1 MQTTYRNKLFILV
14 SILCFTSISAALIS
28 QHVFDMKPCSWCI
41 VQRLIFFIIGIV
53 SFIGFYIRSDILSRM
68 VAIIISILSILGI
81 LAVYMQK
88 ISYSENL
95 SCMMITPADSIIN
108 STGFDS
114 LIPWLFSVYSSCAD
128 DPVFLFGVEYFIW
141 SLSLFIILA
150 VIAISAAIRNIN

>member
-41 VQRLIFFIIGIV
+41 VQRLIFFVIGIV
-53 SFIGFYIRSDILSRM
+53 SFVGYYVRSDVLSRII
-68 VAIIISILSILGI
+68 AIIISILSIFGI
-81 LAVYMQK
+81 LAAYMQK
-88 ISYSENL
+88 VSYSESL
-95 SCMMITPADSIIN
+95 SCMTTPADTIIS

-114 LIPWLFSVYSSCAD
+114 SIPWLFSVYSSCAD
-128 DPVFLFGVEYFIW
+128 DPVFLFGVEYFVW

-150 VIAISAAIRNIN
+150 VIAISAAIRNTN